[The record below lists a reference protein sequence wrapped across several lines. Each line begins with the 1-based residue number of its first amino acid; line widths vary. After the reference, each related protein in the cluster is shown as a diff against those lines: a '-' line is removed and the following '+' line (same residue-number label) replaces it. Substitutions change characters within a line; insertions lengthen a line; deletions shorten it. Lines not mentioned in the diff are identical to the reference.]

1 MKEETPK
8 MTPLEQYRHDITERV
23 ADYRGNAELQAS
35 ARGFFEQIGIGK
47 ANYVYNFTW
56 LGVPILQIPQDLQA
70 LQEIIWAAKP
80 DLIIE
85 TGVAWGGSLVFSAS
99 MLAILEACGE
109 IENGRVVGIDI
120 EIRPHNKQSLAA
132 HPLSRKITLLEG
144 SSIDEA
150 IVGQVRELAR
160 GHRRV
165 MVCLDSNHTHDH
177 VLAELEAYA
186 PMVTP
191 GSYCM
196 VGDTV
201 IEDAPEGM
209 VSARPWGKGNS
220 PKSAAW
226 EYLRRLSDEGRN
238 GLEGEALRFEI
249 DRLIEDKIILTGSP
263 DGYLK
268 RV

>member
-1 MKEETPK
+1 MS
-8 MTPLEQYRHDITERV
+8 PLEQYQRDMEERV
-23 ADYRGNAELQAS
+23 AGYRSNADLQAAGRS
-35 ARGFFEQIGIGK
+35 FFEQIGIGK

-70 LQEIIWAAKP
+70 LQEIIWQVKP
-80 DLIIE
+80 DLIVD
-85 TGVAWGGSLVFSAS
+85 TGIAWGGSLMFNAS

-109 IENGRVVGIDI
+109 IGHGEVVGIDI
-120 EIRPHNKQSLAA
+120 DIRPHNRKSITE
-132 HPLSRKITLLEG
+132 HPLAKKIRLIEG
-144 SSIDEA
+144 SSIDEG
-150 IVGQVRELAR
+150 IVEQVRDLAR
-160 GHRRV
+160 RHERV
-165 MVCLDSNHTHDH
+165 LVCLDSNHTHDH

-201 IEDAPEGM
+201 IEDAPPSM

-220 PKSAAW
+220 PKSAVW
-226 EYLRRLSDEGRN
+226 EYLRRLSAEGRSCLH
-238 GLEGEALRFEI
+238 GKPLQFEI
-249 DRLIEDKIILTGSP
+249 DRLVEDKIVVTGSP

-268 RV
+268 RI